1 MRFLAF
7 RNYNSITRLIKN
19 MIYVLMSVSKNEKS
33 VINDHPQT
41 PYLAL
46 KYCFSQNNIGPLNS
60 SGIREIET
68 N

>member
-33 VINDHPQT
+33 VINDHPDT
-41 PYLAL
+41 VPGFVILFL
-46 KYCFSQNNIGPLNS
+46 PK
-60 SGIREIET
+60 
-68 N
+68 

>member
-46 KYCFSQNNIGPLNS
+46 
-60 SGIREIET
+60 
-68 N
+68 